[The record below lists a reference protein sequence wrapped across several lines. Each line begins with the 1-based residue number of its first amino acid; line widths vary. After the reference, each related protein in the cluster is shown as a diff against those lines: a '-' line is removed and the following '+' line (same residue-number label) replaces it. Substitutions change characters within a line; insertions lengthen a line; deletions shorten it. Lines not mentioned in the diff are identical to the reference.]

1 MASKFGNR
9 VRNTLNIPFRILW
22 TAANTVSDSANTVAW
37 AAEDLA
43 KVTNSTADKIR
54 ELFNEDKKWYQKI
67 LNVPVAAWVWLVSVV
82 EAAVKPVVNWVVN
95 TWKTVRNTVSNARK
109 STFWSLFSTKPV
121 SDFSYNTRKTKDW
134 VKLVDVHKRTMD
146 PNKLWTSNRWTWK
159 KINAKSAEKAKAA
172 AAWAATAAAI
182 SSKEISDLKK
192 SFEDKMAE
200 MKADFSKK
208 IETALSENKKL
219 SEQNA
224 TLQNT
229 NKELEKK
236 NAELQKALESLKKAD
251 KPTEAKPEIK
261 EKKDDKWGKPAE
273 AKPEK
278 KEEKPEKKD
287 DKWTEWKKDIKDS
300 DRASESV
307 ESKRWKK
314 MIEYLHKSHPEI
326 KIETDSSTAE
336 WHLYWTESGNKIVV
350 WTKNKSEAPQIL
362 LHEISHVLEQDDA
375 EWIKELK
382 DTMKSLNEKYG
393 KQLFSVSNNDK
404 YDTKEKKTIED
415 VCEII
420 AMYARDDWSFEKCME
435 NLQSWENWKLAKI
448 SASESNELKD
458 LCENIISNLDTETK
472 TVKMFEPVS
481 AAA

>member
-9 VRNTLNIPFRILW
+9 VRNTLNIPFRTLW

-37 AAEDLA
+37 VAEDLA

-54 ELFNEDKKWYQKI
+54 ELFNENKKWYQKV

-82 EAAVKPVVNWVVN
+82 EAAVKPIVNWAVN
-95 TWKTVRNTVSNARK
+95 TWKTVRNTVSNTRK
-109 STFWSLFSTKPV
+109 STLWSLFSTKPV

-134 VKLVDVHKRTMD
+134 IKLVDVHKRTMD

-159 KINAKSAEKAKAA
+159 NVNSKSAEKAKAA
-172 AAWAATAAAI
+172 AVATAATATV
-182 SSKEISDLKK
+182 SSKEISDLRK
-192 SFEDKMAE
+192 SFEDKITE
-200 MKADFSKK
+200 MKSDFSKK
-208 IETALSENKKL
+208 IEAALAENKKL

-224 TLQNT
+224 TLQET

-236 NAELQKALESLKKAD
+236 NAELQKALESLKMAD
-251 KPTEAKPEIK
+251 
-261 EKKDDKWGKPAE
+261 KPAE

-278 KEEKPEKKD
+278 KDDKPTETKPEKKD
-287 DKWTEWKKDIKDS
+287 DKWEKSEWKWEKKEEKKS
-300 DRASESV
+300 GWKEVKSADRSSEV
-307 ESKRWKK
+307 IESYKWKK
-314 MIEYLHKSHPEI
+314 MISYLHKSHPEI
-326 KIETDSSTAE
+326 KIETDNSTDT
-336 WHLYWTESGNKIVV
+336 WHLYWTKSGNKIVV
-350 WTKNKSEAPQIL
+350 WTKNKDEAPQIL

-375 EWIKELK
+375 KWVKELK

-420 AMYARDDWSFEKCME
+420 AMYARDDWSFDKHMK

-448 SASESNELKD
+448 SDSDTENLKN
-458 LCENIISNLDTETK
+458 LCENIISNLDTEAK

-481 AAA
+481 AVA